1 MNPIENRA
9 EVETAERTVTYSE
22 VMELIARSLASLRI
36 YVVESDITDAQNS
49 VRAIVEKATF

>member
-1 MNPIENRA
+1 MSTTENRA
-9 EVETAERTVTYSE
+9 EVETAERTVTYAE
-22 VMELIARSLASLRI
+22 VVELIARSLASLRI